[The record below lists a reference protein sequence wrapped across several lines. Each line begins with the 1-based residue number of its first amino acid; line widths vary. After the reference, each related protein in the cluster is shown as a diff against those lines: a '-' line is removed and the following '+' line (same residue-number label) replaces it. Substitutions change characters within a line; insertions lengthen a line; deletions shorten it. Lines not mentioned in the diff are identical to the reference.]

1 MLTGFQWF
9 SVVIILAGTFAGGF
23 MPLFHPERARQV
35 HGFPMGQ
42 AFSAG
47 VFLAL
52 SLTMMLPGAF
62 HLFSHAYP
70 ELDFPVASVITISAF
85 LFLLFLEHA
94 VDRLRNRNGGEDHE
108 SNSPI
113 IPVIMTCMIA
123 VPSFF
128 LGAALGVSK
137 TEAAVF
143 ILIAILAH
151 KSSAGFA
158 LALKMVRSTL
168 SRRRVLGLFVLFACS
183 TPAGIIV
190 GEHINAALGAYAM
203 VVVKGFVLA
212 VAAGVFLY
220 MSTLHE
226 LKDTPLIVDCC
237 HRKGFA
243 VAVLGFV
250 LTALVRLLIG
260 EAHRLGG

>member
-1 MLTGFQWF
+1 MLTGLQWF
-9 SVVIILAGTFAGGF
+9 SLFIILACTFAGGY
-23 MPLFHPERARQV
+23 MPLFHPERARRL

-52 SLTMMLPGAF
+52 SLTMMMPSAS
-62 HLFSHAYP
+62 HLFSHAFSK
-70 ELDFPVASVITISAF
+70 LDFPLASVIAISAF
-85 LFLLFLEHA
+85 LFLLLIEHG
-94 VDRLRNRNGGEDHE
+94 VEQLRHSKKMEIGGL
-108 SNSPI
+108 NSPI

-128 LGAALGVSK
+128 LGTALGISN

-168 SRRRVLGLFVLFACS
+168 SRSKVIWLFIIFACS
-183 TPAGIIV
+183 TPTGIIV
-190 GEHINAALGAYAM
+190 GQHLHAMLGINAML
-203 VVVKGFVLA
+203 VVKAFVLSIA
-212 VAAGVFLY
+212 SGVFLY

-226 LKDTPLIVDCC
+226 LKDTPLIVDCGS
-237 HRKGFA
+237 RKGFA
-243 VAVLGFV
+243 VAVLGFA

>member
-9 SVVIILAGTFAGGF
+9 SLAIILAGTFAGGF
-23 MPLFHPERARQV
+23 MPLFHPERARQIR
-35 HGFPMGQ
+35 GFPMGQ
-42 AFSAG
+42 AFGAG

-52 SLTMMLPGAF
+52 ALTMMLPSAF
-62 HLFSHAYP
+62 HLFSIAFP
-70 ELDFPVASVITISAF
+70 ELDFPLASVIAITAF
-85 LFLLFLEHA
+85 LLLLFLEHA
-94 VDRLRNRNGGEDHE
+94 VEHLQDPREKKGLEL
-108 SNSPI
+108 NSPV
-113 IPVIMTCMIA
+113 IPIIMTCMIA

-128 LGAALGVSK
+128 LGTALGISS
-137 TEAAVF
+137 TGAAVF

-168 SRRRVLGLFVLFACS
+168 SRTRVFFLYIMFACA
-183 TPAGIIV
+183 TPAGIIA
-190 GEHINAALGAYAM
+190 GQYMHDMLGAQAMM
-203 VVVKGFVLA
+203 VVKALVLA
-212 VAAGVFLY
+212 IASGVFLY

-226 LKDTPLIVDCC
+226 LKDTPLIVDCGN
-237 HRKGFA
+237 RKGFA
-243 VAVLGFV
+243 VAVSGFV

>member
-9 SVVIILAGTFAGGF
+9 SLIIILAGTFAGGF
-23 MPLFHPERARQV
+23 MPLLYPERARQV
-35 HGFPMGQ
+35 QGFPMGQ

-52 SLTMMLPGAF
+52 SLTMMLPSAF
-62 HLFSHAYP
+62 HLFSHAFP
-70 ELDFPVASVITISAF
+70 KLDFPVASVITISAF
-85 LFLLFLEHA
+85 LLLLFLEHA
-94 VDRLRNRNGGEDHE
+94 VDRLRQSKKSEENGT
-108 SNSPI
+108 NSPI
-113 IPVIMTCMIA
+113 IPVIMTFMIA

-128 LGAALGVSK
+128 LGAALSVSN

-168 SRRRVLGLFVLFACS
+168 SRTGVFGLFIMFACA

-190 GEHINAALGAYAM
+190 GEHVHAMLGAHAM
-203 VVVKGFVLA
+203 AVVKGFVLA

-226 LKDTPLIVDCC
+226 LKETPLIVDCC

-243 VAVLGFV
+243 VAVSGFV

>member
-9 SVVIILAGTFAGGF
+9 SLIIILAGTFAGGF
-23 MPLFHPERARQV
+23 MPLLYPERARQV
-35 HGFPMGQ
+35 QGFTMGQ

-52 SLTMMLPGAF
+52 SLTMMLPSAF
-62 HLFSHAYP
+62 HLFSHAFP

-94 VDRLRNRNGGEDHE
+94 VDRLRQSKKSEENG

-128 LGAALGVSK
+128 LGAALSVSN

-168 SRRRVLGLFVLFACS
+168 SRSRVFGLFIMFAGA

-190 GEHINAALGAYAM
+190 GQHVHAMLGAHAM
-203 VVVKGFVLA
+203 AVVKGFVLA

-226 LKDTPLIVDCC
+226 LKETPLIVDCC

-243 VAVLGFV
+243 VAVSGFV

>member
-1 MLTGFQWF
+1 
-9 SVVIILAGTFAGGF
+9 
-23 MPLFHPERARQV
+23 
-35 HGFPMGQ
+35 MGQ

-52 SLTMMLPGAF
+52 SLTMMLPSAF
-62 HLFSHAYP
+62 HLFSHAFP
-70 ELDFPVASVITISAF
+70 GLDFPLASVIAISAF
-85 LFLLFLEHA
+85 LFLLLIEHA
-94 VDRLRNRNGGEDHE
+94 VEQLQHSEEKEKDGLD
-108 SNSPI
+108 SPI

-128 LGAALGVSK
+128 LGTALGISN

-168 SRRRVLGLFVLFACS
+168 SRTKVFLLFIMFACA
-183 TPAGIIV
+183 TPVGIIV
-190 GEHINAALGAYAM
+190 CQHMHAILGINAM
-203 VVVKGFVLA
+203 VVVKALVLSIA
-212 VAAGVFLY
+212 SGVFLY
-220 MSTLHE
+220 MSTLNE
-226 LKDTPLIVDCC
+226 LKDTPLIVDCRN
-237 HRKGFA
+237 RKGFA
-243 VAVLGFV
+243 VAVSGFA

>member
-9 SVVIILAGTFAGGF
+9 SLLIILVGTFAGGF
-23 MPLFHPERARQV
+23 LPLFHPERARQLR
-35 HGFPMGQ
+35 GFPMGQ
-42 AFSAG
+42 AFAAG

-52 SLTMMLPGAF
+52 SLTMMLPSAF
-62 HLFSHAYP
+62 HLFSRAFP
-70 ELDFPVASVITISAF
+70 ELDYPVASVIAILSF
-85 LFLLFLEHA
+85 LFLLLLEHA
-94 VDRLRNRNGGEDHE
+94 VERLQRHGRKDDNGP
-108 SNSPI
+108 NPPI

-128 LGAALGVSK
+128 LGTALGISK

-168 SRRRVLGLFVLFACS
+168 SRSRVFLLFMTFACS
-183 TPAGIIV
+183 TPLGIIL
-190 GEHINAALGAYAM
+190 GEHVHTMLGFYAM
-203 VVVKGFVLA
+203 VVVKAFVLA
-212 VAAGVFLY
+212 IASGVFLY

-226 LKDTPLIVDCC
+226 LKDTPLIVDCSS
-237 HRKGFA
+237 RKGFT
-243 VAVLGFV
+243 VAVVGFV

-260 EAHRLGG
+260 EVHRFGG

>member
-1 MLTGFQWF
+1 MPTEFQWF
-9 SVVIILAGTFAGGF
+9 SLIIILAGTFGGGF
-23 MPLFHPERARQV
+23 MPLFHPEKARRLR
-35 HGFPMGQ
+35 GFPMGQ
-42 AFSAG
+42 AFGAG

-52 SLTMMLPGAF
+52 SLTMMLPSAF
-62 HLFSHAYP
+62 HLFSHAFPGLDYP
-70 ELDFPVASVITISAF
+70 LASVIAILVF
-85 LFLLFLEHA
+85 LFLLLLEHT
-94 VDRLRNRNGGEDHE
+94 VVHIQHTREKEKDEL
-108 SNSPI
+108 NSPI
-113 IPVIMTCMIA
+113 IPIIMTCMIA
-123 VPSFF
+123 IPSFF
-128 LGAALGVSK
+128 LGTALGISN

-168 SRRRVLGLFVLFACS
+168 SRTKVFLLFITFACA
-183 TPAGIIV
+183 TPVGIIV
-190 GEHINAALGAYAM
+190 GQHVHTMLGAHGM
-203 VVVKGFVLA
+203 VVVKALVLA
-212 VAAGVFLY
+212 IASGVFLY

-237 HRKGFA
+237 NRKGFA
-243 VAVLGFV
+243 VAVSGFV